1 MLGFLFNQTGWC
13 LDHSWLTMTGSCAW
27 IARGVNRNGHG
38 GSFLFVPTFSVTL
51 TVKLILK
58 GGEGDLSE
66 VGKINKV
73 ILCFNKPINSSSSIP
88 GSKLWYARCAHMF
101 RWCLPQLNSFT
112 KNTDVAQ
119 PHWCDNLPPCK
130 SELFLNS
137 CPQRKHGEEFFTPNL
152 CISYIPTHQL
162 RTLPHILPQIHTL
175 SKINT
180 FLPPLTFPY
189 CPGWSLD
196 AQKKLFN
203 YFLASIH
210 CNGRFVYFLGVI

>member
-1 MLGFLFNQTGWC
+1 MVICLKMEKSTKLFYASISQLIHLRPFLGASFGMEGVQFACMLC
-13 LDHSWLTMTGSCAW
+13 
-27 IARGVNRNGHG
+27 
-38 GSFLFVPTFSVTL
+38 
-51 TVKLILK
+51 
-58 GGEGDLSE
+58 
-66 VGKINKV
+66 
-73 ILCFNKPINSSSSIP
+73 
-88 GSKLWYARCAHMF
+88 
-101 RWCLPQLNSFT
+101 WCLPQLNSFT
-112 KNTDVAQ
+112 KSTDVAEQ

-196 AQKKLFN
+196 AQKSCSTTSWLQCIAMGDLGIFWGLFN
-203 YFLASIH
+203 HPNIVTRPNIWKLR
-210 CNGRFVYFLGVI
+210 GL

>member
-1 MLGFLFNQTGWC
+1 
-13 LDHSWLTMTGSCAW
+13 MTGSCAW
-27 IARGVNRNGHG
+27 IARGWTGTAMG
-38 GSFLFVPTFSVTL
+38 GSFLFVSTFSVTL

-73 ILCFNKPINSSSSIP
+73 ILCFNKPMNSSSSIL
-88 GSKLWYARCAHMF
+88 GSKLWYASCAHMF

-112 KNTDVAQ
+112 KSTDVAQ

-196 AQKKLFN
+196 AQKSCSTTSWLQC
-203 YFLASIH
+203 ITM
-210 CNGRFVYFLGVI
+210 GDLGNFGG